1 MMTKPRTGTLTERS
15 TGVWRLQATSDPDAV
30 TGETRRISRAFRGT
44 KSEAT
49 SALQRFVTECG
60 AGLQAGSVVTVAV
73 LLEQF
78 ITTATLAPTTRQDW
92 QSVVNRHL
100 LPEVGHIALHRLT
113 ARDCDHLYR
122 RMALAGLGPSR
133 VRNAHVVL
141 HRAVAQ
147 AVRWGWLVRNPVSDA
162 TRPEVPRVAVDP
174 PDAGDVRRLLV
185 LARETDP
192 ELGCWLDVAAATGA
206 RRGEICALRW
216 SDIDLGRQTVR
227 IERSVSATKQHGVFI
242 KTTKTDR
249 FRLVSITD
257 QATQSLIAQRLR
269 AEQSADETS
278 TVQRSGLVFA
288 SESNHALPWRPEL
301 VTRRWERL
309 RRRAG
314 LEHIKLHGLRHFV
327 ATELLTAGI
336 DIRTVANRLGHA
348 RTSTTLDIYWAWVP
362 ARDRQAADHLQRIL
376 TTPPPQPADAFESL
390 AIP

>member
-1 MMTKPRTGTLTERS
+1 M
-15 TGVWRLQATSDPDAV
+15 
-30 TGETRRISRAFRGT
+30 
-44 KSEAT
+44 
-49 SALQRFVTECG
+49 
-60 AGLQAGSVVTVAV
+60 
-73 LLEQF
+73 
-78 ITTATLAPTTRQDW
+78 TTATLAPTTRQDW

-113 ARDCDHLYR
+113 ARDCDQLYR
-122 RMALAGLGPSR
+122 RMALAALGPSR
-133 VRNAHVVL
+133 VRNAQVVL

-162 TRPEVPRVAVDP
+162 TRPEVPRVALDP

-192 ELGCWLDVAAATGA
+192 ELGRWLDVAAATGA

-216 SDIDLGRQTVR
+216 SDLDLDRQTVR

-269 AEQSADETS
+269 AERSADETS

-288 SESNHALPWRPEL
+288 NESC
-301 VTRRWERL
+301 
-309 RRRAG
+309 
-314 LEHIKLHGLRHFV
+314 V
-327 ATELLTAGI
+327 A
-336 DIRTVANRLGHA
+336 VA
-348 RTSTTLDIYWAWVP
+348 S
-362 ARDRQAADHLQRIL
+362 
-376 TTPPPQPADAFESL
+376 
-390 AIP
+390 